1 MTTKTKQ
8 ELIHKDIIGRQ
19 LKVGDFVSV
28 VIYNKLEV
36 AKVIKLN
43 PKMVRVKILNVKTNN
58 WYKGEHNRYSTDM
71 ALLDGE
77 YLTMYLIKTST

>member
-8 ELIHKDIIGRQ
+8 ELVHKDIIGRT

-28 VIYNKLEV
+28 VIYNRLEV

-43 PKMVRVKILNVKTNN
+43 PKMVKVKILNVKTNL
-58 WYKGEHNRYSTDM
+58 WYTGEHNRYSKDM

-77 YLTMYLIKTST
+77 YLTLYLIKTSV